1 MPETEANNI
10 LERSE
15 QPSSVRVAL
24 KGDAQ
29 EIFHSLWASLFFSG
43 RSVGKSV
50 MVCSIGQ
57 QEGATTVA
65 SALALAGSVPA
76 GNERVALVDL
86 NFRSPALHEVMG
98 LEQNLGVSEMVLDGV
113 APEIAAQSVTPGLD
127 VFAAGGGSQRFLE
140 ILRSDALRGVLASL
154 AAKYDR
160 VVVDVPAA
168 NAYPDA
174 QMVAAIVKDVVLV
187 VRADQTPRE
196 AVAMAK
202 KRIEGAGGR
211 VAGVILNMR
220 MYPIPKFLYNR
231 V

>member
-1 MPETEANNI
+1 MPEIESENNI

-15 QPSSVRVAL
+15 LPSVRMTL
-24 KGDAQ
+24 RGDAQ

-43 RSVGKSV
+43 HSAGKSV
-50 MVCSIGQ
+50 MVSSIGQ

-65 SALALAGSVPA
+65 SALALAGSLPA
-76 GNERVALVDL
+76 GSERVALVDL
-86 NFRSPALHEVMG
+86 NFRSPALHRVMG

-127 VFAAGGGSQRFLE
+127 VFAAGGGSQRLLE
-140 ILRSDALRGVLASL
+140 ILRSDALHGVLESL

-160 VVVDVPAA
+160 VLVDVPAA

-174 QMVAAIVKDVVLV
+174 QMVAAIVKDTVLV

-202 KRIEGAGGR
+202 KRIESAGGR
-211 VAGVILNMR
+211 VVGIILNMR
-220 MYPIPKFLYNR
+220 TYPIPKFLYNR